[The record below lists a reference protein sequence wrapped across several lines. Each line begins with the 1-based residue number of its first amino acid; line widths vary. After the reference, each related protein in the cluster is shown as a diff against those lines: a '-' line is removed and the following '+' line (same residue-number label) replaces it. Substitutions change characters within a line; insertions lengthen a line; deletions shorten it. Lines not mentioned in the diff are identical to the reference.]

1 MEADAGQ
8 IKKMRNSRTVSL
20 LAASLCVLLA
30 GCAGKGEA
38 PVETTETKQAAV
50 MEIIWETTAPAATE
64 AAAQPEHKDSDLVK
78 IRDYI
83 PDALVD
89 LRYATADNFTGKVI
103 YDFSEPYLRY
113 GTVKKLMA
121 VREDLRQLELNMKIW
136 DGFRP
141 FSAQIK
147 MWEVFPD
154 DTYVA
159 DPTIGASNHNRGCAI
174 DLTLVDKEGRE
185 LEMPSEFDDFTTQ
198 ADRDYSDCTEIAA
211 QHAQLL
217 EILMEKHG
225 FKGYYGEWWHFND
238 TVKYE
243 VEKEF
248 QPE

>member
-1 MEADAGQ
+1 MRRQKGIFLLVGAG
-8 IKKMRNSRTVSL
+8 L
-20 LAASLCVLLA
+20 WLLLA
-30 GCAGKGEA
+30 GCKEVTTEVRETTQATA
-38 PVETTETKQAAV
+38 AQTAAVETTV
-50 MEIIWETTAPAATE
+50 PETTE
-64 AAAQPEHKDSDLVK
+64 AVVWVEPKDEDLVK

-89 LRYATADNFTGKVI
+89 LRYATAENFTGQVI
-103 YDFSEPYLRY
+103 YDFTEPYLRY

-121 VREDLRQLELNMKIW
+121 VQEDLRELELNMKIW

-174 DLTLVDKEGRE
+174 DLTLVDKDGNE
-185 LEMPSEFDDFTTQ
+185 LEMPSEFDNFTTQ
-198 ADRDYSDCTEIAA
+198 ANRDYSDCTEIQA

-238 TVKYE
+238 TVKYG
-243 VEKEF
+243 VDKEF
-248 QPE
+248 SPE

>member
-1 MEADAGQ
+1 MR
-8 IKKMRNSRTVSL
+8 KKKAISL
-20 LAASLCVLLA
+20 LVGASLCVPLV
-30 GCAGKGEA
+30 GCGEVPA
-38 PVETTETKQAAV
+38 EVTQSTQATVAQTVATETTLPEMTEAV
-50 MEIIWETTAPAATE
+50 IWEEP
-64 AAAQPEHKDSDLVK
+64 KDEDLVK
-78 IRDYI
+78 IRDFI

-89 LRYATADNFTGKVI
+89 LRYATADNFTGQVI
-103 YDFSEPYLRY
+103 YDFTEPYLRY
-113 GTVKKLMA
+113 GTVRKLMA
-121 VREDLRQLELNMKIW
+121 VQEDLRQLELNMKIW

-185 LEMPSEFDDFTTQ
+185 LEMPSEFDNFTTQ
-198 ADRDYSDCTEIAA
+198 ANRDYSDCTEVQAE
-211 QHAQLL
+211 HAQLL

-238 TVKYE
+238 TVKYG
-243 VEKEF
+243 VDKEF
-248 QPE
+248 SPE

>member
-1 MEADAGQ
+1 MSRNKAISLLVGAALCVGLMGCAEEADIPAEVTETTQ
-8 IKKMRNSRTVSL
+8 TTVM
-20 LAASLCVLLA
+20 
-30 GCAGKGEA
+30 
-38 PVETTETKQAAV
+38 ETTEQTTIPVTTAAAV
-50 MEIIWETTAPAATE
+50 L
-64 AAAQPEHKDSDLVK
+64 PEPKDEDLVK

-89 LRYATADNFTGKVI
+89 LRYATADNFTGQVI
-103 YDFSEPYLRY
+103 YEFTEPYLRY
-113 GTVKKLMA
+113 GSVKKLMA
-121 VREDLRQLELNMKIW
+121 VQEALRELGLNMKIW

-174 DLTLVDKEGRE
+174 DLTLVDKEGNE
-185 LEMPSEFDDFTTQ
+185 LEMPSAFDDFSTQ
-198 ADRDYSDCTEIAA
+198 ADRDYSDCTETAA

-225 FKGYYGEWWHFND
+225 FKGYSGEWWHFND
-238 TVKYE
+238 QVKYAI
-243 VEKEF
+243 EKDF
-248 QPE
+248 QPEA

>member
-1 MEADAGQ
+1 MRR
-8 IKKMRNSRTVSL
+8 KKAISL
-20 LAASLCVLLA
+20 LVGAALCVSLA
-30 GCAGKGEA
+30 GCGEV
-38 PVETTETKQAAV
+38 PEKVTETTQAMAAQTETEPQPTV
-50 MEIIWETTAPAATE
+50 PVTTE
-64 AAAQPEHKDSDLVK
+64 AVVWGEHADEDLVK
-78 IRDYI
+78 IRDFI

-89 LRYATADNFTGKVI
+89 LRYATAENFTGQVI
-103 YDFSEPYLRY
+103 YDFTEPYLRY

-121 VREDLRQLELNMKIW
+121 VQEDLRQLELNMKIW

-174 DLTLVDKEGRE
+174 DLTLVDKEGKE
-185 LEMPSEFDDFTTQ
+185 LEMPSEFDDFTVQ
-198 ADRDYSDCTEIAA
+198 ANRDYSDCTEVAA
-211 QHAQLL
+211 QHAELL

-238 TVKYE
+238 TVKYA
-243 VEKEF
+243 VEREF
-248 QPE
+248 QPEG

>member
-1 MEADAGQ
+1 MRR
-8 IKKMRNSRTVSL
+8 KKAISL
-20 LAASLCVLLA
+20 LVGAALCVSLA
-30 GCAGKGEA
+30 GCGEVPEKVTENTQA
-38 PVETTETKQAAV
+38 MAAQTETEPQPTVPVTTEAV
-50 MEIIWETTAPAATE
+50 VWG
-64 AAAQPEHKDSDLVK
+64 EHADEDLVK
-78 IRDYI
+78 IRDFI

-89 LRYATADNFTGKVI
+89 LRYATAENFTGQVI
-103 YDFSEPYLRY
+103 YDFTEPYLRY

-121 VREDLRQLELNMKIW
+121 VQEDLRQLELNMKIW

-174 DLTLVDKEGRE
+174 DLTLVDKEGKE
-185 LEMPSEFDDFTTQ
+185 LEMPSEFDDFTVQ
-198 ADRDYSDCTEIAA
+198 ANRDYSDCTEVAA
-211 QHAQLL
+211 QHAELL

-238 TVKYE
+238 TVKYA
-243 VEKEF
+243 VEREF
-248 QPE
+248 QPEG

>member
-1 MEADAGQ
+1 MRR
-8 IKKMRNSRTVSL
+8 KKAISL
-20 LAASLCVLLA
+20 LVGAALCVSLA
-30 GCAGKGEA
+30 GCGEVPEKVTENTQA
-38 PVETTETKQAAV
+38 MAAQTETEPQPTVPVTTEAV
-50 MEIIWETTAPAATE
+50 VWG
-64 AAAQPEHKDSDLVK
+64 EHADEDLVK
-78 IRDYI
+78 IRDFI

-89 LRYATADNFTGKVI
+89 LRYATAENFTGQVI
-103 YDFSEPYLRY
+103 YDFTEPYLRY

-121 VREDLRQLELNMKIW
+121 VQEDLRQLELNMKIW

-174 DLTLVDKEGRE
+174 DLTLVDKEGNE
-185 LEMPSEFDDFTTQ
+185 LEMPSKFDDFTVQ
-198 ADRDYSDCTEIAA
+198 ANRDYSDCTEVAA
-211 QHAQLL
+211 QHAELL

-238 TVKYE
+238 TVKYA
-243 VEKEF
+243 VEREF
-248 QPE
+248 QPEG

>member
-1 MEADAGQ
+1 MR
-8 IKKMRNSRTVSL
+8 KKKAISL
-20 LAASLCVLLA
+20 LVGASLCVPLV
-30 GCAGKGEA
+30 GCGDA
-38 PVETTETKQAAV
+38 PAEVTQSTQATVAQTVATETTLPEMTEA
-50 MEIIWETTAPAATE
+50 MIWEEP
-64 AAAQPEHKDSDLVK
+64 KDEDLVK
-78 IRDYI
+78 IRDFI
-83 PDALVD
+83 PDAQVD
-89 LRYATADNFTGKVI
+89 LRYATAENFTGQVI
-103 YDFSEPYLRY
+103 YDFTEPYLRY

-121 VREDLRQLELNMKIW
+121 VREDLRELDLNIKIW

-174 DLTLVDKEGRE
+174 DLTLVDKEGNE
-185 LEMPSEFDDFTTQ
+185 LEMPSKFDDFTVQ
-198 ADRDYSDCTEIAA
+198 ANRDYCDCTKVAA
-211 QHAQLL
+211 QHAELL

-238 TVKYE
+238 TVKYA

-248 QPE
+248 QPEG

>member
-1 MEADAGQ
+1 MSG
-8 IKKMRNSRTVSL
+8 KKGI
-20 LAASLCVLLA
+20 VLLVGA
-30 GCAGKGEA
+30 GLWMLLMGCGEVSPVVTETTRAVMPQTVAETAA
-38 PVETTETKQAAV
+38 PETTEAV
-50 MEIIWETTAPAATE
+50 IQM
-64 AAAQPEHKDSDLVK
+64 EHKDEDLVK

-83 PDALVD
+83 PDVLVD
-89 LRYATADNFTGKVI
+89 LRYATADNFTGQAI
-103 YDFSEPYLRY
+103 YDFTEPYLRY

-121 VREDLRQLELNMKIW
+121 VQEDLRQLELNMKIW

-174 DLTLVDKEGRE
+174 DLTLVDGDGKE
-185 LEMPSEFDDFTTQ
+185 LEMPSAFDDFTVQ
-198 ADRDYSDCTEIAA
+198 ANRDYSDCTEVAA

-238 TVKYE
+238 TVKYG
-243 VEKEF
+243 VDKEF

>member
-1 MEADAGQ
+1 MSMKHA
-8 IKKMRNSRTVSL
+8 ISL
-20 LAASLCVLLA
+20 LVGASLCVPLA
-30 GCAGKGEA
+30 GCGEGAEIPAGVA
-38 PVETTETKQAAV
+38 ETTRAV
-50 MEIIWETTAPAATE
+50 ATQSATE
-64 AAAQPEHKDSDLVK
+64 PTVPATTEVVVQEEPKDEDLVK
-78 IRDYI
+78 IRDHI

-89 LRYATADNFTGKVI
+89 LRYATAENFTGQAI
-103 YDFSEPYLRY
+103 YDFTEPYLRY

-121 VREDLRQLELNMKIW
+121 VQEDLRALELNMKIW

-174 DLTLVDKEGRE
+174 DLTLVDKEGNE
-185 LEMPSEFDDFTTQ
+185 LEMPSAFDDFTVQ
-198 ADRDYSDCTEIAA
+198 ANRDYSDCTEVAA

-238 TVKYE
+238 TVKYG
-243 VEKEF
+243 VDKEF

>member
-1 MEADAGQ
+1 MSMKQA
-8 IKKMRNSRTVSL
+8 ISL
-20 LAASLCVLLA
+20 LVGASLCVPLT
-30 GCAGKGEA
+30 GCAEEA
-38 PVETTETKQAAV
+38 DLPTGVTENTQATVVQTLAETREETTLQV
-50 MEIIWETTAPAATE
+50 VTE
-64 AAAQPEHKDSDLVK
+64 AVVLPEPEDSDLVK
-78 IRDYI
+78 ITDYI
-83 PDALVD
+83 PDALVE
-89 LRYATADNFTGKVI
+89 LRYATEDNFTGQVI
-103 YDFSEPYLRY
+103 YDFAEPYLRY

-121 VREDLRQLELNMKIW
+121 VQEDLRELELNMKIW

-141 FSAQIK
+141 VSAQFK

-159 DPTIGASNHNRGCAI
+159 NPNIGYSNHNRGCAV
-174 DLTLVDKEGRE
+174 DLTLVDKKGRE

-198 ADRDYSDCTEIAA
+198 ADRDYSECTETAA

-243 VEKEF
+243 VEREF
-248 QPE
+248 QPEK

>member
-1 MEADAGQ
+1 MRR
-8 IKKMRNSRTVSL
+8 KKAISL
-20 LAASLCVLLA
+20 LVGAALCVSLA
-30 GCAGKGEA
+30 GCGEVPEKVTETTQA
-38 PVETTETKQAAV
+38 MAAQTETEPQATVPVTTETV
-50 MEIIWETTAPAATE
+50 VWE
-64 AAAQPEHKDSDLVK
+64 EHEDEDLVK
-78 IRDYI
+78 IRDFI

-89 LRYATADNFTGKVI
+89 LRYATAENFTGQVI
-103 YDFSEPYLRY
+103 YDFTEPYLRY

-121 VREDLRQLELNMKIW
+121 VQEDLRQLELNMKIW

-174 DLTLVDKEGRE
+174 DLTLVDKEGNE
-185 LEMPSEFDDFTTQ
+185 LEMPSKFDDFTVQ
-198 ADRDYSDCTEIAA
+198 ANRDYSDCTEVAA
-211 QHAQLL
+211 QHAELL

-238 TVKYE
+238 TVKYA

-248 QPE
+248 QPEG

>member
-1 MEADAGQ
+1 MR
-8 IKKMRNSRTVSL
+8 KKQVISL
-20 LAASLCVLLA
+20 LMGASLCALLT
-30 GCAGKGEA
+30 GCAETPEIPTGVTETTQA
-38 PVETTETKQAAV
+38 VETQ
-50 MEIIWETTAPAATE
+50 MIIETTVPVTTEVVIREEPAEDA
-64 AAAQPEHKDSDLVK
+64 LVK

-89 LRYATADNFTGKVI
+89 LRYATADNFTGQAI
-103 YDFSEPYLRY
+103 YDFTEPYLRY
-113 GTVKKLMA
+113 GSVKKLMA
-121 VREDLRQLELNMKIW
+121 VQEDLRALGLNMKIW

-141 FSAQIK
+141 FAAQIK

-174 DLTLVDKEGRE
+174 DLTLVDGDGKE
-185 LEMPSEFDDFTTQ
+185 LEMPSAFDDFTVQ
-198 ADRDYSDCTEIAA
+198 ANRDYSDCTEVAA

-238 TVKYE
+238 TVKYG
-243 VEKEF
+243 VDKEF

>member
-1 MEADAGQ
+1 
-8 IKKMRNSRTVSL
+8 MRRNKAISL
-20 LAASLCVLLA
+20 LVGASLCVPLA
-30 GCAGKGEA
+30 GCAEEPDFPAG
-38 PVETTETKQAAV
+38 VTETTQAAV
-50 MEIIWETTAPAATE
+50 SQTLEETTVPVTTGVVAVEEPEDE
-64 AAAQPEHKDSDLVK
+64 ALVR

-83 PDALVD
+83 PDALVE
-89 LRYATADNFTGKVI
+89 LRYATEDNFTGQVI
-103 YDFSEPYLRY
+103 YDFTEPYLRY
-113 GTVKKLMA
+113 GSVKKLMA
-121 VREDLRQLELNMKIW
+121 VQEDLRELELNMKIW

-159 DPTIGASNHNRGCAI
+159 DPTIGASNHNRGCAV

-198 ADRDYSDCTEIAA
+198 ADRDYSDCNETAA

-243 VEKEF
+243 VQKEF
-248 QPE
+248 QPETE

>member
-1 MEADAGQ
+1 MRR
-8 IKKMRNSRTVSL
+8 KKAISL
-20 LAASLCVLLA
+20 LVGASLCVPLV
-30 GCAGKGEA
+30 GCGEVPA
-38 PVETTETKQAAV
+38 EVTQSTQATVAQTVAEETTLP
-50 MEIIWETTAPAATE
+50 EITE
-64 AAAQPEHKDSDLVK
+64 AVVWEEPKDEDLVK
-78 IRDYI
+78 IRDFI

-89 LRYATADNFTGKVI
+89 LRYATADNFTGQVI
-103 YDFSEPYLRY
+103 YNFTEPYLRY

-121 VREDLRQLELNMKIW
+121 VREDLRELDLNMKIW

-174 DLTLVDKEGRE
+174 DLTLVDKEGNE
-185 LEMPSEFDDFTTQ
+185 LEMPSKFDDFTVQ
-198 ADRDYSDCTEIAA
+198 ANRDYSDCTEVAA
-211 QHAQLL
+211 QHAELL

-238 TVKYE
+238 TVKYA

-248 QPE
+248 QPEG